1 MDVDRC
7 IGSGMICPWTGG
19 LHAGPA
25 IRDPEQARRLEAEPA
40 EHDRADLAVSLGA
53 NEILGFLKGYFLPWN
68 VSWMALSAIYWFFL
82 TPSVGTLKTFAPG
95 WIALIYLRN
104 SAAVLIF

>member
-1 MDVDRC
+1 MEDLQYGTRNKRGDWKPNRPN
-7 IGSGMICPWTGG
+7 MIAPIWRFPW
-19 LHAGPA
+19 
-25 IRDPEQARRLEAEPA
+25 
-40 EHDRADLAVSLGA
+40 GA

-68 VSWMALSAIYWFFL
+68 VSWMALSAIYWFLL